1 LLDKVAGEA
10 RNSEMVID
18 NKKAC
23 RRLTTIRER
32 LVKTNV
38 RIKEKSDIP
47 RFKPS
52 KLGPKISI
60 PTAPGNRFSNP
71 VGDEKS
77 L

>member
-1 LLDKVAGEA
+1 MLDNVEGEA
-10 RNSEMVID
+10 RNIEMPID
-18 NKKAC
+18 KKKAC
-23 RRLTTIRER
+23 IRLKTIREI

-38 RIKEKSDIP
+38 RIKEKSDSP
-47 RFKPS
+47 KFKPS